1 MDSSIKPSLTV
12 RPFPPCGDLPIAA
25 RLPFHGTGQDP
36 VLRNIS
42 FKHGGEG
49 GRGGGFFAA
58 FQVPS
63 RRFSHFLFYDSPMRW
78 TGQI

>member
-12 RPFPPCGDLPIAA
+12 RPFPLCGDLPIAA
-25 RLPFHGTGQDP
+25 RLPFHGTGQD
-36 VLRNIS
+36 S

-49 GRGGGFFAA
+49 CRGGEFFAA